1 MPVGVKQAFA
11 SGQQNSVA
19 AQVDGG
25 AGAGPGGAGGAGGAG
40 GVPVVRSLMPF
51 GPVEE

>member
-25 AGAGPGGAGGAGGAG
+25 AGAGPGGAGGAGG
-40 GVPVVRSLMPF
+40 VPVVRSLMPF